1 MATSLNPNFDKN
13 VFINCPF
20 DDEYTELLQPLLFTV
35 IYLGFNP
42 RIATERSNSAEQRIA
57 KICEFIGESK
67 YSIHDLSRLQAK
79 KVKEYYRLNMP
90 FELGIDYG
98 FRHIDGSHL
107 NEKQFLVVAEKR
119 FDYAK
124 AISDLSG
131 VDIRS
136 HKNDPKEF
144 VSVIRNWFSPFL
156 VKLPQPPSK
165 IWESFNYFIT
175 DFKTQRESEGF
186 SLEDIYS
193 MPISEFMSYIKG
205 WLDQES
211 S

>member
-1 MATSLNPNFDKN
+1 MATLLDPNFDKN

-20 DDEYTELLQPLLFTV
+20 DDDYTELLQPLLFTI

-42 RIATERSNSAEQRIA
+42 RIATERSDSAEQRIA
-57 KICEFIGESK
+57 KICEFIAASK

-98 FRHIDGSHL
+98 FRHIVGSHL
-107 NEKQFLVVAEKR
+107 TSKQFLVVSEKR

-136 HKNDPKEF
+136 HKNSPEEF
-144 VSVIRNWFSPFL
+144 VRVIRNWFSQFL
-156 VKLPQPPSK
+156 QRPHSPTR
-165 IWESFNYFIT
+165 IWESFNSFME
-175 DFKTQRESEGF
+175 DFKAKREHEGF
-186 SLEDIYS
+186 SQDDIYS
-193 MPISEFMSYIKG
+193 MPTTEFMIYIKE

>member
-1 MATSLNPNFDKN
+1 MAISLDPNFDKN

-20 DDEYTELLQPLLFTV
+20 DVEYTELLQPLLFTI
-35 IYLGFNP
+35 IYLGFDP

-57 KICEFIGESK
+57 KICEFIAESK

-98 FRHIDGSHL
+98 FRHIAGSHL

-136 HKNDPKEF
+136 HGNNPKEF
-144 VSVIRNWFSPFL
+144 VSVIRNWFSQFL
-156 VKLPQPPSK
+156 ERPDSATK
-165 IWESFNYFIT
+165 IWESYNFFME
-175 DFKTQRESEGF
+175 DFKAKTEAGSF
-186 SLEDIYS
+186 SQDDIDS
-193 MPISEFMSYIKG
+193 MPPNELMSYMRE
-205 WLDQES
+205 WLQQKS